1 MNFEVSGG
9 KVYKGVG
16 CQSLG
21 CNWERIE
28 SQTLPRRSTT
38 LSSISGCN
46 WERIESMETAR
57 KRHPQFKLSILLQL
71 GKN

>member
-28 SQTLPRRSTT
+28 SKTASSDLLSTVT
-38 LSSISGCN
+38 KPCCN
-46 WERIESMETAR
+46 WERIERYYGVMD
-57 KRHPQFKLSILLQL
+57 
-71 GKN
+71 